1 MVKQIVIMYSLHSVA
16 VSYVTSSVFSPR
28 SPCAKRDWTT
38 LTEGEE
44 GAHYKKQFFISVDM
58 KVKYL
63 TAGFTN
69 VESKI
74 LEITKREMKYLPIH
88 MRSVAEYIVT

>member
-16 VSYVTSSVFSPR
+16 ASYVTSSVFSPR

-44 GAHYKKQFFISVDM
+44 GAHSKKQLFISVDM

-63 TAGFTN
+63 TAGFMN

-74 LEITKREMKYLPIH
+74 LGDNKKRNEISPHPHE
-88 MRSVAEYIVT
+88 VGC